1 MKCEL
6 KKHISHPSPL
16 TPYLLKSV
24 LVLMAVMLATA
35 SCTTHYTVS
44 SVERTRLLIDKRYD
58 RPMTDEVST
67 FMKPFKAKVDSLM
80 SPVLGR
86 AAQPLQ
92 AYRPESPLS
101 NLLPDVLVW
110 AGKLYNEKPDFGVYN
125 MGGIRASFAKGNI
138 TIGDVFEVAPF
149 ENKICFIT
157 LSGEKVLEL
166 LGQICFRKGE
176 GISHE
181 VRITATPEGKLIQAT
196 IGGKEIDPSAQYR
209 IATIDYV
216 SHGNDRMTAFKSGTD
231 RRELTSDDDLLR
243 AVIMK
248 YIKEKTANGQE
259 VDCQIEG
266 RYIVEE

>member
-1 MKCEL
+1 MNYKL
-6 KKHISHPSPL
+6 NML
-16 TPYLLKSV
+16 
-24 LVLMAVMLATA
+24 LMAVLLAVT
-35 SCTTHYTVS
+35 SCTTHYAVS
-44 SVERTRLLIDKRYD
+44 SVERTRLLIDKKYD
-58 RPMTDEVST
+58 RPMSEEVST
-67 FMKPFKAKVDSLM
+67 FMRPYKAKVDSLM

-86 AAQPLQ
+86 AAKPLQ

-110 AGKLYNEKPDFGVYN
+110 AGKLYHEKPDFGVYN
-125 MGGIRASFAKGNI
+125 MGGIRASLAQGNI

-149 ENKICFIT
+149 ENKICFLT
-157 LSGEKVLEL
+157 LSGKKVLEL

-181 VRITATPEGKLIQAT
+181 VQITATSDGKLIHAT
-196 IGGKEIDPSAQYR
+196 IGGKEIDPQAQYR
-209 IATIDYV
+209 VATIDYV
-216 SHGNDRMTAFKSGTD
+216 SHGNDRMTAFKDGTD
-231 RRELTSDDDLLR
+231 RRELTGEDDLLR

-266 RYIVEE
+266 RYKVEE